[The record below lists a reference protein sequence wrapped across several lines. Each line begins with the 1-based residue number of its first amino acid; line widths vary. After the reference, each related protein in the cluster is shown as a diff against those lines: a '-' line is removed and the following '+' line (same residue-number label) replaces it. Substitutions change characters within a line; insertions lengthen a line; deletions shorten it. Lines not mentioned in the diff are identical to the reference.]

1 MDERRRALVAGLRA
15 NAKQWHEDGSHFYGT
30 LVERLAEDVEQGG
43 PCWPV
48 LRAHAD
54 HSLDEVPGVRLLGGV
69 HRLVLQ
75 GRAPALARHYESV
88 GGDGDAEAAWPLLRD
103 VVARHASELA
113 AWVDHVPQTNEVSRS
128 MALVGGW
135 LVVAAETGKPLRL
148 LEPGA
153 SAGLNLR
160 CDRYW
165 YESGG
170 DGYGDRDSPVRF
182 VDRWSPRVP
191 PLATRCEIAQRRGC
205 DRFPLD
211 SGREDD
217 RLTLLAYVWPDQR
230 ERFELLRAAL
240 DVARAFPVEIDKA
253 DGPEWLEAQLAT
265 LPAGHA
271 TLVFHSYFWQYLNPA
286 DATRARRTIEDA
298 GDRAEEH
305 APLAWLALEEA
316 GGDYAHSEL
325 RLTTWPGG
333 EERLLATCH
342 VHPHEVDWV
351 R

>member
-1 MDERRRALVAGLRA
+1 MDERRRALIAGLRA
-15 NAKQWHEDGSHFYGT
+15 NAKQWHQDGSHFYGT
-30 LVERLAEDVEQGG
+30 LVDRLAEDVEQGG

-54 HSLDEVPGVRLLGGV
+54 HPLDEVPGIRLLGGV

-88 GGDGDAEAAWPLLRD
+88 GGDGDAAAAWPLLRD

-113 AWVDHVPQTNEVSRS
+113 GWVDHVPQTNEVSRS
-128 MALVGGW
+128 IALVGGW
-135 LVVAAETGKPLRL
+135 LVVAAETEKPLRL

-165 YESGG
+165 YESRGQ
-170 DGYGDRDSPVRF
+170 GYGDQGSPVRF
-182 VDRWSPRVP
+182 LDRWSGGAP
-191 PLATRCEIAQRRGC
+191 PLGTRCEIVERRGC

-211 SGREDD
+211 ASEEDD
-217 RLTLLAYVWPDQR
+217 RITLLAYVWPDQR

-240 DVARAFPVEIDKA
+240 DVASRFAVPIDPA
-253 DGPEWLEAQLAT
+253 DGAEWLETQLAE
-265 LPAGHA
+265 LPSGRA
-271 TLVFHSYFWQYLNPA
+271 TIVFHSYFWQYLTPA
-286 DATRARRTIEDA
+286 DATRGRHAIEDA
-298 GDRAEEH
+298 GDRATEQ
-305 APLAWLALEEA
+305 APLAWLSLEEA

-325 RLTTWPGG
+325 RLRTWPGG
-333 EERLLATCH
+333 KERLLATCH
-342 VHPHEVDWV
+342 VHPHEVEWV
-351 R
+351 G